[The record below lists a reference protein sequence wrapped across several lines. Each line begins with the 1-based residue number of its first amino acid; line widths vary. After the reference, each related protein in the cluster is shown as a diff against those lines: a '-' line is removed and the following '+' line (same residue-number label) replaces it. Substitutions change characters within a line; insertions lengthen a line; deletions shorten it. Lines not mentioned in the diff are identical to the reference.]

1 MAAAASTD
9 ASAKMQVAVD
19 PKNMSFNRTGLRIK
33 DPAAS
38 VPFYEDK
45 FGFTLVHV
53 AKQEGRASYFL
64 GTLEDELIA
73 KLPTDRESA
82 DAAKFVASYTGTLIE
97 LMHTEGTE
105 KDDAFSVNNG
115 NVEPH
120 RGFGHL
126 AVAVPDVYAFCEE
139 LEGKA
144 VKFQKKPDEGRM
156 KGLAFALD
164 PDGYWIE
171 VISRSVPELPG
182 LGSRPSFAQTML
194 RVADIKESLAFFQSK
209 FGMTLLDE
217 RHFGP
222 GQGDFSLYFLASLP
236 AGTELPAVDN
246 PASKGWMTGRNLCIL
261 ELTYNHGSE
270 KDPAFKYH
278 NGNDAPQGFSHI
290 GFTVPADAA
299 PGTTVTTPRDG
310 YSVVL
315 AERA

>member
-105 KDDAFSVNNG
+105 KDDAFSVN
-115 NVEPH
+115 
-120 RGFGHL
+120 
-126 AVAVPDVYAFCEE
+126 
-139 LEGKA
+139 K
-144 VKFQKKPDEGRM
+144 
-156 KGLAFALD
+156 
-164 PDGYWIE
+164 
-171 VISRSVPELPG
+171 
-182 LGSRPSFAQTML
+182 
-194 RVADIKESLAFFQSK
+194 
-209 FGMTLLDE
+209 
-217 RHFGP
+217 
-222 GQGDFSLYFLASLP
+222 
-236 AGTELPAVDN
+236 
-246 PASKGWMTGRNLCIL
+246 
-261 ELTYNHGSE
+261 
-270 KDPAFKYH
+270 
-278 NGNDAPQGFSHI
+278 
-290 GFTVPADAA
+290 
-299 PGTTVTTPRDG
+299 
-310 YSVVL
+310 
-315 AERA
+315 